1 MDFIKRAGLYLR
13 QKIGRTALI
22 TLVMSA
28 IMIFVLAGIIIQSA
42 AIQATNS
49 AKNSAGTT
57 VTLSADREK
66 AFASM
71 RKSQSSSSSSSSS
84 SSNAAP
90 AAITMPSVKI
100 KTAEKIAALSNVAG
114 YQYSNSASVNASGF
128 SAVTT
133 SSSSGGGGQGGFG
146 GSSNSGDITISGVST
161 TAAETNFKSKS
172 YKITSGR
179 GITAADKNTNN
190 VVIESE
196 LATSNSLKVGS
207 TIKVKTTDDDAKTYT
222 LNVVGIYKAKTS
234 SSSSQGGPNMS
245 DPSNTIYTSYT
256 FAGTVNGDTT
266 SVTSVVYTLTDSSK
280 EKAFTKQAKKL
291 ISSSFSLTSSSET
304 YALLMKPMKN
314 VQSFANKIVW
324 IVGIAG
330 TIILALITVLM
341 IRERRHE
348 IGVLMALGESKFK
361 IVLQLFSELFAVLV
375 LSLVIAGV
383 AGNFVGSAV
392 GKQLVSQQTTATQ
405 STSTGAG
412 FGGGGQQSGGGGGSA
427 PSGAG
432 RSGQTSMTTASGS
445 QVSNLKTKISAKS
458 MAELGG
464 LGLGIIAIAVVAGST
479 PIFRL
484 KPKKILSNE

>member
-133 SSSSGGGGQGGFG
+133 SSSSGGGQGGFS

-207 TIKVKTTDDDAKTYT
+207 TIKVKTTDDDSKTYT

-234 SSSSQGGPNMS
+234 TSSQGGPNMS
-245 DPSNTIYTSYT
+245 DPSNTIYSSYT

-383 AGNFVGSAV
+383 AGNFVGNAV

-412 FGGGGQQSGGGGGSA
+412 FGGGQQPGGGGGTA

-432 RSGQTSMTTASGS
+432 RSGQTSMTASGS
-445 QVSNLKTKISAKS
+445 QVSTLKTKISAKS

>member
-71 RKSQSSSSSSSSS
+71 RKSQSSSSSSNSS

-133 SSSSGGGGQGGFG
+133 SSSSGGGQGGFS

-207 TIKVKTTDDDAKTYT
+207 TIKVKTTDDDSKTYT

-234 SSSSQGGPNMS
+234 TSSQGGPNMS
-245 DPSNTIYTSYT
+245 DPSNTIYSSYT

-341 IRERRHE
+341 IREGRHE

-383 AGNFVGSAV
+383 AGNFVGNAV

-412 FGGGGQQSGGGGGSA
+412 FGGGGQQPGGGGGTA

-432 RSGQTSMTTASGS
+432 RSGQTSMTASGS
-445 QVSNLKTKISAKS
+445 QVSTLKTKISAKS

>member
-71 RKSQSSSSSSSSS
+71 RKSQSSSSSSNSS

-133 SSSSGGGGQGGFG
+133 SSSSGGGQGGFS

-207 TIKVKTTDDDAKTYT
+207 TIKVKTTDDDSKTYT

-234 SSSSQGGPNMS
+234 TSSQGGPNMS
-245 DPSNTIYTSYT
+245 DPSNTIYSSYT

-383 AGNFVGSAV
+383 AGNFVGNAV

-412 FGGGGQQSGGGGGSA
+412 FGGGGQQPGGGGGTA

-432 RSGQTSMTTASGS
+432 RSGQTSMTASGS
-445 QVSNLKTKISAKS
+445 QVSTLKTKISAKS

>member
-133 SSSSGGGGQGGFG
+133 SSSSGGGQGGFS

-207 TIKVKTTDDDAKTYT
+207 TIKVKTTDDDSKTYT

-234 SSSSQGGPNMS
+234 TSSQGGPNMS
-245 DPSNTIYTSYT
+245 DPSNTIYSSYT

-383 AGNFVGSAV
+383 AGNFVGNAV

-412 FGGGGQQSGGGGGSA
+412 LVVVDNNQ
-427 PSGAG
+427 
-432 RSGQTSMTTASGS
+432 
-445 QVSNLKTKISAKS
+445 
-458 MAELGG
+458 
-464 LGLGIIAIAVVAGST
+464 VVAVEQH
-479 PIFRL
+479 L
-484 KPKKILSNE
+484 LALVEVVKLV

>member
-71 RKSQSSSSSSSSS
+71 RKRQSSSSSSSSS

-222 LNVVGIYKAKTS
+222 LNVVGIYKAKT

-412 FGGGGQQSGGGGGSA
+412 FGGGGGQQSGGGGGSA

-432 RSGQTSMTTASGS
+432 RSGQTSMTASGS

>member
-1 MDFIKRAGLYLR
+1 MDFIKRAVLYLR

-71 RKSQSSSSSSSSS
+71 RKSQSSSSSTSSSS
-84 SSNAAP
+84 SSNTAP
-90 AAITMPSVKI
+90 TAITMPSVKI
-100 KTAEKIAALSNVAG
+100 KTAEKIAALNNVAG

-133 SSSSGGGGQGGFG
+133 SSSSNGGQGGFG
-146 GSSNSGDITISGVST
+146 GSTSSGDITVSGVST
-161 TAAETNFKSKS
+161 TAAESNFKSKS

-179 GITAADKNTNN
+179 GITASDKNTNN

-196 LATSNSLKVGS
+196 LATSNNLKVGS
-207 TIKVKTTDDDAKTYT
+207 TIKVKTTDDDSKTYT
-222 LNVVGIYKAKTS
+222 LTVVGIYKAKTS
-234 SSSSQGGPNMS
+234 TSSQGGPGMS
-245 DPSNTIYTSYT
+245 DPSNTIYSSYT
-256 FAGTVNGDTT
+256 LAGTINGDTS

-280 EKAFTKQAKKL
+280 EKAFTKAAKKL

-361 IVLQLFSELFAVLV
+361 IILQLFSELFAVLLV
-375 LSLVIAGV
+375 SLVIAGV
-383 AGNFVGSAV
+383 AGNFVGNAV
-392 GKQLVSQQTTATQ
+392 GKQLVSQQTTSTQ
-405 STSTGAG
+405 TTSTGAG
-412 FGGGGQQSGGGGGSA
+412 FGGGGQQPGGNGGG
-427 PSGAG
+427 PSS
-432 RSGQTSMTTASGS
+432 SGQTNQTGMKASGN
-445 QVSNLKTKISAKS
+445 QINTLKAKISAKS

-464 LGLGIIAIAVVAGST
+464 LGLGIIAVAVVAGST

>member
-133 SSSSGGGGQGGFG
+133 SSSSGGGQGGFS

-207 TIKVKTTDDDAKTYT
+207 TIKVKTTDDDSKTYT

-234 SSSSQGGPNMS
+234 TSSQGGPNMS
-245 DPSNTIYTSYT
+245 DPSNTIYSSYT

-330 TIILALITVLM
+330 TIILALITILM

-383 AGNFVGSAV
+383 AGNFVGNAV

-412 FGGGGQQSGGGGGSA
+412 FGGGGQQPGGGGGTA

-432 RSGQTSMTTASGS
+432 RSGQTSMTASGS
-445 QVSNLKTKISAKS
+445 QVSTLKTKISAKS

>member
-71 RKSQSSSSSSSSS
+71 RQSQSSSSSSSSS

-100 KTAEKIAALSNVAG
+100 KTAEKIATLSNVAG

-133 SSSSGGGGQGGFG
+133 SSSSGGGGQGGFD

-234 SSSSQGGPNMS
+234 SSSQGGPNMS

-256 FAGTVNGDTT
+256 
-266 SVTSVVYTLTDSSK
+266 LTDSSK
-280 EKAFTKQAKKL
+280 EKAFTKQDKKL

-304 YALLMKPMKN
+304 YALLMKPMRN

-412 FGGGGQQSGGGGGSA
+412 FGGGGGSV
-427 PSGAG
+427 PSGAS
-432 RSGQTSMTTASGS
+432 RSGQTSMKASGS

-464 LGLGIIAIAVVAGST
+464 LGLGIIEIAVVAGST

>member
-133 SSSSGGGGQGGFG
+133 SSSSGGGQGGFS

-207 TIKVKTTDDDAKTYT
+207 TIKVKTTDDDSKTYT

-234 SSSSQGGPNMS
+234 TSSQGGPNMS

-383 AGNFVGSAV
+383 AGNFVGNAV

-412 FGGGGQQSGGGGGSA
+412 FGGGGQQPGGGGGTA

-432 RSGQTSMTTASGS
+432 RSGQTSMTASGS
-445 QVSNLKTKISAKS
+445 QVSTLKTKISAKS

>member
-133 SSSSGGGGQGGFG
+133 SSSSGGGQGGFS

-207 TIKVKTTDDDAKTYT
+207 TIKVKTTDDDSKTYT

-234 SSSSQGGPNMS
+234 TSSQGGPNMS

-383 AGNFVGSAV
+383 AGNFVGNAV

-412 FGGGGQQSGGGGGSA
+412 FGGGGQQPGGGGGTA

-432 RSGQTSMTTASGS
+432 RSGQTSMTVSGS
-445 QVSNLKTKISAKS
+445 QVSTLKTKISAKS

>member
-84 SSNAAP
+84 SSNTAP

-133 SSSSGGGGQGGFG
+133 SSSSGGGQGGFS

-161 TAAETNFKSKS
+161 TAAETNFKSKN

-207 TIKVKTTDDDAKTYT
+207 TIKVKTTDDDSKTYT

-234 SSSSQGGPNMS
+234 TSSQGGPNMS

-412 FGGGGQQSGGGGGSA
+412 FGGGGQQPGGGGGTA

-432 RSGQTSMTTASGS
+432 RSGQTSMTASGS
-445 QVSNLKTKISAKS
+445 QVSTLKTKISAKS

>member
-133 SSSSGGGGQGGFG
+133 SSSSGGGQGGFS
-146 GSSNSGDITISGVST
+146 GSSSSGDITISGVST

-207 TIKVKTTDDDAKTYT
+207 TIKVKTTDDDSKTYT

-234 SSSSQGGPNMS
+234 TSSQGGPNMS
-245 DPSNTIYTSYT
+245 DPSNTIYSSYT

-383 AGNFVGSAV
+383 AGNFVGNAV

-412 FGGGGQQSGGGGGSA
+412 FGGGGQQPGGGGGTA

-432 RSGQTSMTTASGS
+432 RSGQTSMTASGS
-445 QVSNLKTKISAKS
+445 QVSTLKTKISAKS

>member
-114 YQYSNSASVNASGF
+114 YQYSNSATVNASGF

-133 SSSSGGGGQGGFG
+133 SSSSGGGQGGFS

-207 TIKVKTTDDDAKTYT
+207 TIKVKTTDDDSKTYT

-234 SSSSQGGPNMS
+234 TSNQGGPNMS
-245 DPSNTIYTSYT
+245 DPSNTIYSSYT

-383 AGNFVGSAV
+383 AGNFVGNAV

-412 FGGGGQQSGGGGGSA
+412 QQPGGGGGTA

-432 RSGQTSMTTASGS
+432 RSGQTSMTASGS
-445 QVSNLKTKISAKS
+445 QVSTLKTKISAKS

>member
-71 RKSQSSSSSSSSS
+71 HKSQSSSSSSSSS

-133 SSSSGGGGQGGFG
+133 SSSSGGGQGGFS

-207 TIKVKTTDDDAKTYT
+207 TIKVKTTDDDSKTYT

-234 SSSSQGGPNMS
+234 TSSQGGPNMS

-383 AGNFVGSAV
+383 AGNFVGNAV

-412 FGGGGQQSGGGGGSA
+412 FGGGGQQPGGGGTA

-432 RSGQTSMTTASGS
+432 RSGQTSMTASGS
-445 QVSNLKTKISAKS
+445 QVSTLKTKISAKS

>member
-133 SSSSGGGGQGGFG
+133 SSSSGGGQGGFS

-207 TIKVKTTDDDAKTYT
+207 TIKVKTTDDDSKTYT

-234 SSSSQGGPNMS
+234 TSNQGGPNMS
-245 DPSNTIYTSYT
+245 DPSNTIYSSYT

-383 AGNFVGSAV
+383 AGNFVGNAV

-412 FGGGGQQSGGGGGSA
+412 QQPGGGGGTA

-432 RSGQTSMTTASGS
+432 RSGQTSMTASGS
-445 QVSNLKTKISAKS
+445 QVSTLKTKISAKS

>member
-133 SSSSGGGGQGGFG
+133 SSSSGGGQGGFS

-207 TIKVKTTDDDAKTYT
+207 TIKVKTTDDDSKTYT

-234 SSSSQGGPNMS
+234 TSSQGGPNMS
-245 DPSNTIYTSYT
+245 DPSNTIYSSYT

-383 AGNFVGSAV
+383 AGNFVGNAV

-412 FGGGGQQSGGGGGSA
+412 FGGGGQQPGGGGGTA
-427 PSGAG
+427 PSGAA
-432 RSGQTSMTTASGS
+432 RSGQTSMTASGS
-445 QVSNLKTKISAKS
+445 QVSTLKTKISAKS

>member
-133 SSSSGGGGQGGFG
+133 SSSSGGGQGGFS

-207 TIKVKTTDDDAKTYT
+207 TIKVKTTDDDSKTYT

-234 SSSSQGGPNMS
+234 TSSQGGPNMS
-245 DPSNTIYTSYT
+245 DPSNTIYSSYT

-383 AGNFVGSAV
+383 AGNFVGNAV

-412 FGGGGQQSGGGGGSA
+412 FGGGGQQPGG
-427 PSGAG
+427 GAG
-432 RSGQTSMTTASGS
+432 RSGQTSMTASGS
-445 QVSNLKTKISAKS
+445 QVSTLKTKISAKS

>member
-133 SSSSGGGGQGGFG
+133 SSSSGGGGQGG
-146 GSSNSGDITISGVST
+146 SSNSGDITISGVST

-222 LNVVGIYKAKTS
+222 LNVVGIYKAKT

-405 STSTGAG
+405 STSTGDG
-412 FGGGGQQSGGGGGSA
+412 FGGGGGQQSGGGGGSA

-432 RSGQTSMTTASGS
+432 RSGQTSMTASGS

>member
-133 SSSSGGGGQGGFG
+133 SSSSGGGQGGFS

-179 GITAADKNTNN
+179 GITVADKNTNN

-207 TIKVKTTDDDAKTYT
+207 TIKVKTTDDDSKTYT

-234 SSSSQGGPNMS
+234 TSSQGGPNMS

-383 AGNFVGSAV
+383 AGNFVGNAV

-412 FGGGGQQSGGGGGSA
+412 FGGGGQQPGGGGGTA

-432 RSGQTSMTTASGS
+432 RSGQTSMTASGS
-445 QVSNLKTKISAKS
+445 QVSTLKTKISAKS

>member
-133 SSSSGGGGQGGFG
+133 SSSSGGGGQGG
-146 GSSNSGDITISGVST
+146 SSNSGDITISGVST

-234 SSSSQGGPNMS
+234 SSSQGGPNMS

-256 FAGTVNGDTT
+256 FAGTINGDTT

-412 FGGGGQQSGGGGGSA
+412 LVDNN
-427 PSGAG
+427 
-432 RSGQTSMTTASGS
+432 
-445 QVSNLKTKISAKS
+445 QVA
-458 MAELGG
+458 
-464 LGLGIIAIAVVAGST
+464 AVDQHLLALVEVVK
-479 PIFRL
+479 L
-484 KPKKILSNE
+484 V

>member
-1 MDFIKRAGLYLR
+1 MDSIKRAGLYLR

-133 SSSSGGGGQGGFG
+133 SSSSGGGQGGFS

-207 TIKVKTTDDDAKTYT
+207 TIKVKTTDDDSKTYT

-234 SSSSQGGPNMS
+234 TSSQGGPNMS

-383 AGNFVGSAV
+383 AGNFVGNAV

-412 FGGGGQQSGGGGGSA
+412 FGGGGQQPGGGGGTA

-432 RSGQTSMTTASGS
+432 RSGQTSMTASGS
-445 QVSNLKTKISAKS
+445 QVSTLKTKISAKS

>member
-133 SSSSGGGGQGGFG
+133 SSSSGGGQGGFS

-207 TIKVKTTDDDAKTYT
+207 TIKVKTTDDDSKTYT

-234 SSSSQGGPNMS
+234 TSSQGGPNMS
-245 DPSNTIYTSYT
+245 DPSNTIYSSYT
-256 FAGTVNGDTT
+256 FAGIVNGDTT

-383 AGNFVGSAV
+383 AGNFVGNAV

-412 FGGGGQQSGGGGGSA
+412 FGGGGQQPGGGGGTA

-432 RSGQTSMTTASGS
+432 RSGQTSMTASGS
-445 QVSNLKTKISAKS
+445 QVSTLKTKISAKS

>member
-133 SSSSGGGGQGGFG
+133 SSSSGGGQGGFS

-207 TIKVKTTDDDAKTYT
+207 TIKVKTTDDDSKTYT

-234 SSSSQGGPNMS
+234 TSSQGGPNMS
-245 DPSNTIYTSYT
+245 DPSNTIYSSYT

-383 AGNFVGSAV
+383 AGNFVGNAV

-412 FGGGGQQSGGGGGSA
+412 FGGGGQQPGGGGGTA

-432 RSGQTSMTTASGS
+432 RSGQTSMTASGS
-445 QVSNLKTKISAKS
+445 QVSTLKTKISAKS

>member
-71 RKSQSSSSSSSSS
+71 RQSQSSSSSSSSS

-133 SSSSGGGGQGGFG
+133 SSSSGGGQGGFS
-146 GSSNSGDITISGVST
+146 GSKNSGDITISGVST

-207 TIKVKTTDDDAKTYT
+207 TIKVKTTDDDSKTYT

-234 SSSSQGGPNMS
+234 TSSQGGPNMS
-245 DPSNTIYTSYT
+245 DPSNTIYSSYT

-383 AGNFVGSAV
+383 AGNFVGNAV

-412 FGGGGQQSGGGGGSA
+412 FGGGGQQQGGGGGTA

-432 RSGQTSMTTASGS
+432 RSGQTSITASGS
-445 QVSNLKTKISAKS
+445 QVSTLKTKISAKS

>member
-133 SSSSGGGGQGGFG
+133 SSSSGGGGQGG
-146 GSSNSGDITISGVST
+146 SSNSGDITISGVST

-222 LNVVGIYKAKTS
+222 LNVVGIYKAKT

-412 FGGGGQQSGGGGGSA
+412 FGGGGGQQSGGGGGSA

-432 RSGQTSMTTASGS
+432 RSGQTSMTASGS

>member
-100 KTAEKIAALSNVAG
+100 KTADKIAALSNVAG

-133 SSSSGGGGQGGFG
+133 SSSSGGGQGGFS

-207 TIKVKTTDDDAKTYT
+207 TIKVKTTDDDSKTYT

-234 SSSSQGGPNMS
+234 TSSQGGPNMS
-245 DPSNTIYTSYT
+245 DPSNTIYSSYT

-383 AGNFVGSAV
+383 AGNFVENAV

-412 FGGGGQQSGGGGGSA
+412 FGGGGQQPGGGGGTA

-432 RSGQTSMTTASGS
+432 RSGQTSMTASGS
-445 QVSNLKTKISAKS
+445 QVSTLKTKISAKS

-479 PIFRL
+479 PIYRL

>member
-234 SSSSQGGPNMS
+234 SSSQGGPNMS

-314 VQSFANKIVW
+314 VQSFANK

-412 FGGGGQQSGGGGGSA
+412 FGGGGGQQSGGGGGSA

-432 RSGQTSMTTASGS
+432 RSGQTSMTASGS